1 MDKLD
6 TKKKAML
13 EALERAL
20 GIVTTACERA
30 NIARQT
36 HYNWMKTDADYK
48 AAVHLIHERT
58 LDFAESSLHK
68 AIKDGDV
75 AAVIFYLKTRGK
87 ARGYVERQ
95 EVEIA
100 ERKPL
105 SWFGDDSS
113 TVS

>member
-1 MDKLD
+1 MDKMD
-6 TKKKAML
+6 TKKKDML

-36 HYNWMKTDADYK
+36 HYNWMKSDTEYKDA
-48 AAVHLIHERT
+48 VNLIHERT

-68 AIKDGDV
+68 AIRDGNV

-95 EVEIA
+95 EVEMT

-105 SWFGDDSS
+105 SWFTDDSS
-113 TVS
+113 TVA